1 MQILLAL
8 PTLLSKIL
16 SPSQPVRWNWGLQSF
31 KRWWIIFASVIIWS
45 ALLCL
50 FTLMDKL
57 LTQSWYS
64 SQDISMQQWYKH
76 PGIGNHMYVSVCNY
90 SGLQYE
96 YLPKKAYQ
104 TNKLLA
110 IIYLWFTVGIVPLY
124 YLAELNFKPTTMHLM
139 IQHCPCGSISTLS
152 VQDYM
157 KSVLVWGIY
166 ECKLKEMR

>member
-31 KRWWIIFASVIIWS
+31 KRWWIIFVSVIIWS

-50 FTLMDKL
+50 FTITDKL

-64 SQDISMQQWYKH
+64 SQGISMQQWYKH

-90 SGLQYE
+90 TSKLAC
-96 YLPKKAYQ
+96 LVVVFNMNIWPKKIYQ
-104 TNKLLA
+104 TSKLLA
-110 IIYLWFTVGIVPLY
+110 ITHLWCRNCTIVL
-124 YLAELNFKPTTMHLM
+124 FSR
-139 IQHCPCGSISTLS
+139 I
-152 VQDYM
+152 
-157 KSVLVWGIY
+157 
-166 ECKLKEMR
+166 